1 MTTANLTG
9 LLKDILNAVFLLV
22 SKILSSIKNKPL
34 PTEETVDKFS
44 REKTKKDLSNAISVT
59 DTENIKEDAVEQ
71 NKEGSIQNSAGD
83 SNTSAQEYATPLK
96 NEIISGLAEWSYHND
111 LPRVYFKEL
120 LFYEG
125 GYSNHPNDKGGKTNL
140 GITEGT
146 LNSAKQKGLVPQDV
160 TIHEVAPEHAY
171 IIYNVMYYKAG
182 RCDILPHP
190 LAFIH
195 FDACV
200 NHGIGGAVKNMLQPL
215 LNSLGAN
222 LKADGVIGPKTLEA
236 VNTIINAQKAMPAR
250 QLALLYW
257 SMRSEYY
264 QRIIRN
270 NPGMKVFEKG
280 WANRMA
286 RVKEF
291 ILGARG

>member
-1 MTTANLTG
+1 MTTVNLTS
-9 LLKDILNAVFLLV
+9 LFKDILNAVLSLIYKV
-22 SKILSSIKNKPL
+22 LSSIKNKPS
-34 PTEETVDKFS
+34 PTEDTVEKLP
-44 REKTKKDLSNAISVT
+44 REKTKKDLSDDVLVT
-59 DTENIKEDAVEQ
+59 DIENVKEDAVEQ
-71 NKEGSIQNSAGD
+71 IKEGSIQNSAGG
-83 SNTSAQEYATPLK
+83 SNASIQEYTTPLK
-96 NEIISGLAEWSYHND
+96 NEIISGLEEWSYHND

-171 IIYNVMYYKAG
+171 IIYNIMYYKAG

-257 SMRSEYY
+257 SLRSEYY
-264 QRIIRN
+264 QRIIRS
-270 NPGMKVFEKG
+270 NPAMKVFEKG